1 MENLK
6 KLRLER
12 QYSFNYMAKELNI
25 SKTYYWQIEHNQ
37 RRLSYDMAI
46 KIANIFN
53 KKPDEIFYQEFQE
66 KIKKS
71 K

>member
-6 KLRLER
+6 KLRLEKN
-12 QYSFNYMAKELNI
+12 YSFNHMAKELNI

-46 KIANIFN
+46 KIANIFS
-53 KKPDEIFYQEFQE
+53 KKPDEIFYHEFQ
-66 KIKKS
+66 KTKKE
-71 K
+71 